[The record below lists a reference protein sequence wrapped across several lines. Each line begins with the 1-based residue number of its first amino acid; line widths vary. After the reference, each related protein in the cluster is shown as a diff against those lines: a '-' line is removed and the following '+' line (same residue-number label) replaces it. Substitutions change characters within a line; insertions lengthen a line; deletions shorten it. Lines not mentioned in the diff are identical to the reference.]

1 MEFKHECAEQDI
13 IIDQASMELKISSI
27 LATLQDF
34 RKESADKESTIVQAS
49 PACFI
54 CDSTCTGHKLAACPD
69 REFCMGCGGNVYPY
83 EKCDDQLKVCEW
95 CNTLGH
101 SAKVHN
107 TNQISLRTRL
117 LISNP
122 TAFQH
127 FCSPPK
133 YKGQRGPRVGLSRE
147 DRPNKDHAAND
158 NTETSDV
165 QDYAEGRGRGT

>member
-1 MEFKHECAEQDI
+1 MTKSNLEDLLNNVSRDLMEFKHECAERDI
-13 IIDQASMELKISSI
+13 IIDQASMELQISSI

-107 TNQISLRTRL
+107 TNQTSLRTRL
-117 LISNP
+117 L
-122 TAFQH
+122 F
-127 FCSPPK
+127 
-133 YKGQRGPRVGLSRE
+133 
-147 DRPNKDHAAND
+147 
-158 NTETSDV
+158 
-165 QDYAEGRGRGT
+165 

>member
-1 MEFKHECAEQDI
+1 
-13 IIDQASMELKISSI
+13 
-27 LATLQDF
+27 
-34 RKESADKESTIVQAS
+34 
-49 PACFI
+49 
-54 CDSTCTGHKLAACPD
+54 
-69 REFCMGCGGNVYPY
+69 MGCGGNVHPY
-83 EKCDDQLKVCEW
+83 EKCDDRLKVCKQ